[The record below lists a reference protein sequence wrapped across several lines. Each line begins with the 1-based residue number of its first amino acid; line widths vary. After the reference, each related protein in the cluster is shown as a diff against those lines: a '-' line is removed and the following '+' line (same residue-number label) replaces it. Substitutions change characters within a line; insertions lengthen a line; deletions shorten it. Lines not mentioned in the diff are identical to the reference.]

1 MMLITIFICICVFAI
16 FFLPYFAEIIE
27 SQKVT
32 KENYIQNLKRT
43 LFLFIILNI
52 PILYWKGGNV
62 YV

>member
-1 MMLITIFICICVFAI
+1 MLITIFICVFAI

>member
-1 MMLITIFICICVFAI
+1 MMLITIFICVFAI

-27 SQKVT
+27 SQRVT

>member
-1 MMLITIFICICVFAI
+1 MLITIFICVFAI

-32 KENYIQNLKRT
+32 KENYIQNLKLA

-52 PILYWKGGNV
+52 PLLYWILNRE
-62 YV
+62 